1 MKILKIDDKYINMD
15 HILCYDVHQTDRG
28 PERIITF
35 TAYLNNNIQIREAFF
50 TKTSNISGSEV
61 KQKLLELLCYDDV
74 INYVSFYNV
83 CKSLEKKCE

>member
-35 TAYLNNNIQIREAFF
+35 TAYLNNNNIQLREAFF
-50 TKTSNISGSEV
+50 TKTSKISASDV
-61 KQKLLELLCYDDV
+61 KQKLLELFCYEAADY
-74 INYVSFYNV
+74 ISFYNV
-83 CKSLEKKCE
+83 CKLLEEKCD